1 VAVRLPAE
9 RRRRQLIEVA
19 LHVFAEKGF
28 HDTAMSEIAQA
39 AGVTKPVLY
48 QHFPS
53 KRELYA
59 ELLTE
64 VGRQLEDAIVKA
76 VTAATSPREM
86 VEEGF
91 AAYFRFVDDHRS
103 AFQLFLASDSWS
115 DEEFCGL
122 VHAVENSIAEQVS
135 SFIEIEGLGS
145 KPRRLLGHG
154 IVGMV
159 EGASRHWLLSRD
171 DIDPDELT
179 RHLADLAWRGLR
191 GVRA

>member
-28 HDTAMSEIAQA
+28 HGTAMSDIAKA

-76 VTAATSPREM
+76 VRAAASPREM

-115 DEEFCGL
+115 DEEFSGL
-122 VHAVENSIAEQVS
+122 VHAVENSIAEQVAN
-135 SFIEIEGLGS
+135 FIEIEGLGS
-145 KPRRLLGHG
+145 EPRRLLGHG

-159 EGASRHWLLSRD
+159 EGASRHWLLAGD
-171 DIDPDELT
+171 GIDPDELT

>member
-19 LHVFAEKGF
+19 LRVFAEKGF
-28 HDTAMSEIAQA
+28 HDTAMTDIAEE

-53 KRELYA
+53 KHELYA
-59 ELLTE
+59 ELLTD
-64 VGRQLEDAIVKA
+64 VGRQLEDTIVKA
-76 VTAATSPREM
+76 VTAAASPREM
-86 VEEGF
+86 VEDGF

-103 AFQLFLASDSWS
+103 AFQLFLASDSWR
-115 DEEFCGL
+115 DEEFSGL
-122 VHAVENSIAEQVS
+122 VHAVENSIAEQVAG
-135 SFIEIEGLGS
+135 FIEIEGLAS
-145 KPRRLLGHG
+145 EPRRLLGHG

-159 EGASRHWLLSRD
+159 EAASRHWLLSRD
-171 DIDPDELT
+171 GIDPDELT